1 MRLGEPGRMQA
12 GINITPLVD
21 VVLVLLIIFMVM
33 APQMRTGPEVDL
45 PDTAKPRDQGDE
57 RGRILVTID
66 EAGKLWIGDRQ
77 VAAEQLG
84 EGLRA
89 AAGAEPD
96 SKIVL
101 RSDARLRFG
110 EVRRAMIA
118 IEEAGFDGVGL
129 IADSGGATKGGE

>member
-129 IADSGGATKGGE
+129 IADSGATTGGE